1 MIESMA
7 GLREVPIASQSID
20 RLIPLVGEEP
30 VARLKAKAD
39 AARGALEGRRLW
51 NVNSTALGG
60 GVAEMLH
67 SLMPYVRGLGFD
79 ARWAVIEGNDDF
91 FRLTKRLHHAL
102 HGSRGDGS
110 DLGDSERAV
119 YEAVAQENAAR
130 LGEVVKPGDLVLLH
144 DPQTAGMA
152 PHLMA
157 LGAIVIW
164 RCHVGNDKPGPNVDL
179 GWDFLA
185 PYLEKVPVNIFT
197 REQYIPDCCDHG
209 RSVIVPPSIDPFSPK
224 NQEMSEE
231 TARAILDKARIVDAP
246 SEAAPVFTRQDGSVG
261 RVDRQAEIVRS
272 GRAPAWDT
280 PLIVQVSR
288 WDPLKDPVGVMQGFV
303 RLLERGF
310 ETNAELV
317 LAGPNVAAV
326 SDDPEGKGTLDEVEA
341 AWREL
346 PEGYR
351 SRVHLACLPMEDGE
365 ENAAI
370 VNALQ
375 RHATIIVQKSL
386 KEGFGL
392 TVTEAMWKARPVVGS
407 AVGGIPD
414 QIEDG
419 VSGLLL
425 SDPEDADEFA
435 SALERLLG
443 DEELRAKLGD
453 KARERVRE
461 RFLATRHLL
470 QYAELL
476 ERLGG

>member
-7 GLREVPIASQSID
+7 GLSEVKIASQSID

-30 VARLKAKAD
+30 VARLKAKAE
-39 AARGALEGRRLW
+39 AARGALEGHRLW

-110 DLGDSERAV
+110 DLGDAERAV

-157 LGAIVIW
+157 QGAIVIW

-197 REQYIPDCCDHG
+197 REQYIPECCDHG

-231 TARAILDKARIVDAP
+231 TTRAILDKAGIIEAP
-246 SEAAPVFTRQDGSVG
+246 SEAAPVFTRQDGSAG

-317 LAGPNVAAV
+317 LAGPSVAAV

-351 SRVHLACLPMEDGE
+351 DRVHLACLPMEDGD

-435 SALERLLG
+435 SAIERLLK
-443 DEELRAKLGD
+443 DEGLRTKLGD
-453 KARERVRE
+453 NARERVRE

-476 ERLGG
+476 GRLG

>member
-7 GLREVPIASQSID
+7 GLSEVKIASQSID

-39 AARGALEGRRLW
+39 AARGALEGHRLW

-110 DLGDSERAV
+110 DLGDAERSV
-119 YEAVAQENAAR
+119 YEAVAKENAAR
-130 LGEVVKPGDLVLLH
+130 LGEAVKPGDLVLLH

-157 LGAIVIW
+157 QGAIVIW
-164 RCHVGNDKPGPNVDL
+164 RCHVGNDEPGPDVDL

-185 PYLEKVPVNIFT
+185 RYVENVPVNVFT

-209 RSVIVPPSIDPFSPK
+209 RSVIIPPSIDPFSPK

-231 TARAILDKARIVDAP
+231 TARAILDKAGIIEAP
-246 SEAAPVFTRQDGSVG
+246 SEAAPIFTRQDGSAG
-261 RVDRQAEIVRS
+261 KVDRQADIVRS

-346 PEGYR
+346 PEEYR
-351 SRVHLACLPMEDGE
+351 DRVHLACLPMEDGD

-375 RHATIIVQKSL
+375 RQATIIVQKSL

-392 TVTEAMWKARPVVGS
+392 TVTEAMWKAKPVVGS

-425 SDPEDADEFA
+425 SDPKDADEYA
-435 SALERLLG
+435 SALERLLR
-443 DEELRAKLGD
+443 DKELRAKLGAG
-453 KARERVRE
+453 ARERVRE

-476 ERLGG
+476 ERLG

>member
-7 GLREVPIASQSID
+7 GLSEVKIANQSID

-39 AARGALEGRRLW
+39 AARGALEGHRLW

-110 DLGDSERAV
+110 DLGDAERSV
-119 YEAVAQENAAR
+119 YEAVAKENAAR
-130 LGEVVKPGDLVLLH
+130 LGEAVKPGDLVLLH

-157 LGAIVIW
+157 QGAIVIW
-164 RCHVGNDKPGPNVDL
+164 RCHVGNDEPGPDVDL

-185 PYLEKVPVNIFT
+185 RYVENVPVNVFT

-209 RSVIVPPSIDPFSPK
+209 RSVIIPPSIDPFSPK

-231 TARAILDKARIVDAP
+231 TARAILDKAGIIEAP
-246 SEAAPVFTRQDGSVG
+246 SEAAPIFTRQDGSAG
-261 RVDRQAEIVRS
+261 KVDRQADIVRS

-346 PEGYR
+346 PEEYR
-351 SRVHLACLPMEDGE
+351 DRVHLACLPMEDGD

-375 RHATIIVQKSL
+375 RQATIIVQKSL

-392 TVTEAMWKARPVVGS
+392 TVTEAMWKAKPVVGS

-425 SDPEDADEFA
+425 SDPKDADEYA
-435 SALERLLG
+435 SALERLLR
-443 DEELRAKLGD
+443 DKELRAKLGAG
-453 KARERVRE
+453 ARERVRE

-476 ERLGG
+476 ERLG